1 MVTDLTHR
9 AKKKVSSSMYN
20 HLIKESK
27 MKKIVIM
34 FAALFTMTTAMA
46 QEDCCKN
53 KAEKTKTEKQ
63 CGGDCP
69 DCKEHQQEGRL
80 MGQRPDRTKMMVEE
94 LKLDETQAAKVKELN
109 EKYAD
114 VLRGDHHGM
123 HLRPQKMER
132 KVQVDGETG
141 ATTQVEKARME
152 KPQMDKKRADRPE
165 MKKMMEER
173 REKMQAY
180 EEELKQIL
188 SEEQFKAYQENKK
201 DRRPAMHRMPRRIE
215 KE

>member
-1 MVTDLTHR
+1 
-9 AKKKVSSSMYN
+9 
-20 HLIKESK
+20 

-34 FAALFTMTTAMA
+34 FAALFAMTGAMA

-53 KAEKTKTEKQ
+53 KAEKAKTEKQ
-63 CGGDCP
+63 CGGDCAN
-69 DCKEHQQEGRL
+69 CKEHQQEGRL

-94 LKLDETQAAKVKELN
+94 LKLDEAQAAKVKALN

-114 VLRGDHHGM
+114 VLRGGHHGM

-141 ATTQVEKARME
+141 ATTQVENARME